1 MIMESEIILPQILSD
16 CRAGGK
22 APLAPQCSHG
32 LDSVN
37 GWCKLDV
44 QLHDEAGMRTCKWFR
59 LVWAEFKQSFMTVFH
74 QPLYHNMFTAARCVI
89 ASWTSILFCFFCHGH
104 LLCRVLLNHPETV
117 LYVAVDHQEQDGYK
131 WDQTGSADLN
141 QSETVLCISM
151 NTEVQHQFKWIR
163 ANLMPRPSHPSVC
176 CL

>member
-1 MIMESEIILPQILSD
+1 MADGALNPMVRNNSLYLPLDPTQTPSLARSP
-16 CRAGGK
+16 AGS
-22 APLAPQCSHG
+22 LATALLEPCPKLLELLYLTIHIYRKVS
-32 LDSVN
+32 

-141 QSETVLCISM
+141 QSETVLCI
-151 NTEVQHQFKWIR
+151 
-163 ANLMPRPSHPSVC
+163 
-176 CL
+176 